1 MALSIPPIPRLPG
14 AAGIGQGVV
23 QGTVSRAV
31 GNWSPG
37 MFVPN
42 RRSIGGIHAQ
52 VTISENERDELQITE
67 HPVEQG
73 APISD
78 HAFKR
83 PSEVRIRAAWSCSGS
98 GDLSASGNGVY
109 GLLLSWQAALN
120 PFELYTGKRV
130 YKDMLIQS
138 LQITTDNHSEW
149 SLMADITCRQVIIVS
164 TTVTKAAKGGGEKP
178 AAPSDNAANQ
188 KDPEKNQPKKERG
201 NVNGARVD
209 GAVQKQAA
217 DEVGKSVTVGSR
229 TAKNIDLGA
238 TFRESAVS
246 IGARPA
252 QPIQPPLNPPTLR
265 IPTRPEI
272 RGSAR

>member
-14 AAGIGQGVV
+14 ASGIAQGVV
-23 QGTVSRAV
+23 QGVVSRAV

-52 VTISENERDELQITE
+52 VTISESERDELQITE

-83 PSEVRIRAAWSCSGS
+83 PVEVRIRAGWSCTGS

-109 GLLLSWQAALN
+109 GLLLSWQKALR
-120 PFELYTGKRV
+120 PFALYTGKRV
-130 YKDMLIQS
+130 YQDMLIQQ
-138 LQITTDNHSEW
+138 LAITTDNHSEF

-178 AAPSDNAANQ
+178 AAPTDNAANQ
-188 KDPEKNQPKKERG
+188 KEPEKDQPKKERG
-201 NVNGARVD
+201 DVNGYRVGTAD
-209 GAVQKQAA
+209 QRVVDREVKANTTLETQDLKRVELGPAVGAPR
-217 DEVGKSVTVGSR
+217 TIGSP
-229 TAKNIDLGA
+229 
-238 TFRESAVS
+238 SAPPLTP
-246 IGARPA
+246 R
-252 QPIQPPLNPPTLR
+252 PIQPPLNPPTLR
-265 IPTRPEI
+265 IPTMPVL
-272 RGSAR
+272 